1 MLQQKLAQTNSIT
14 EEINSLRHNDWWI
27 DMLQCISSPS
37 DFLTEVKTIIECN
50 RKACIP
56 NIVNQ

>member
-1 MLQQKLAQTNSIT
+1 MLQQKLAETNSISK
-14 EEINSLRHNDWWI
+14 EINSLRHNDWWI

-37 DFLTEVKTIIECN
+37 DFLNEVKTIIECN
-50 RKACIP
+50 RKGSIR